1 MIENG
6 YDFEREELNKRYEKL
21 HMKRIQEEMF
31 YMIMKMIIMVLMKEI
46 QLFWTIVKFRI
57 EMKFQLKILEKQ
69 WWMAMNYLS
78 M

>member
-46 QLFWTIVKFRI
+46 
-57 EMKFQLKILEKQ
+57 
-69 WWMAMNYLS
+69 
-78 M
+78 